1 MDEKDSKVEQS
12 SAAKTSRRDF
22 LKGSAAIAGSAL
34 VGAAVKAT
42 ILARRWR
49 LTKCVLL

>member
-22 LKGSAAIAGSAL
+22 LKGSAAIAGSE
-34 VGAAVKAT
+34 G
-42 ILARRWR
+42 IF
-49 LTKCVLL
+49 CVCSNSNEI